1 MLRSPQGHK
10 LRMGR
15 IVVLVMWDLDLSP
28 PSESCRQLMS
38 EMMADHR
45 QRPPTHIPRLATLF
59 HVAGLAVLVNA
70 FRLTSEPDSF
80 FMLMFTKMGGRTHF
94 LTMWGLFFAT
104 VTFVLNIMMAI
115 FRKNSRLRDLRKL
128 TLAIGL
134 PLESV
139 ITTLYWPI
147 IILNPNMMMLSEL
160 ELVIPLSVDL
170 ALHLYPA
177 VLLWIDYL
185 VFSDRFAD
193 SSSRKITLTKDI
205 HLSIL
210 QLTLLLTLAYVSRI
224 ELLCYFNSDIPL
236 PYPFLNDV
244 DFPVRVAIYS
254 AAAGLCYMYS
264 SIAESLHGLL
274 FRA

>member
-1 MLRSPQGHK
+1 
-10 LRMGR
+10 
-15 IVVLVMWDLDLSP
+15 MWDLGLSP
-28 PSESCRQLMS
+28 PSESCRQLNS
-38 EMMADHR
+38 EMMADLL
-45 QRPPTHIPRLATLF
+45 QRPPTHISRLAALF

-70 FRLTSEPDSF
+70 FRLTSEPD
-80 FMLMFTKMGGRTHF
+80 GRTDAF
-94 LTMWGLFFAT
+94 SYDVG
-104 VTFVLNIMMAI
+104 
-115 FRKNSRLRDLRKL
+115 
-128 TLAIGL
+128 
-134 PLESV
+134 
-139 ITTLYWPI
+139 
-147 IILNPNMMMLSEL
+147 MMLSEL

-205 HLSIL
+205 HLSIF

-274 FRA
+274 FKA